1 MKVRNYFIDKVS
13 TSNEVKDD
21 NEKKGHSHHVQC
33 SISYYKMINYHQIIQ
48 NGSTFNEKALF
59 LALA

>member
-1 MKVRNYFIDKVS
+1 MIMK
-13 TSNEVKDD
+13 
-21 NEKKGHSHHVQC
+21 KKNHIHHVQY

>member
-1 MKVRNYFIDKVS
+1 MIMK
-13 TSNEVKDD
+13 
-21 NEKKGHSHHVQC
+21 KKTHIHHVQY